1 MKNDILHKKN
11 IEYHINVISNK
22 HIKLIITI
30 IAKKC
35 KKVITFGNTENADVY
50 GYNIRKEGMNT
61 VFNVRTQYFD
71 EESRSF
77 IGPKRIWLKN
87 SDIPGLA
94 MTRSFGD
101 LIAHSV
107 GVICEPEIGFYWFR
121 GCEKFVI
128 VASDGVWEFIDSEES
143 VHIVKQ
149 FYENGMDASG
159 AVNALVQE
167 AYNRW
172 KREEDII
179 DDITALV
186 VFFD

>member
-1 MKNDILHKKN
+1 MGDSRAVLATCENGF
-11 IEYHINVISNK
+11 YSSINLSRDQK
-22 HIKLIITI
+22 P
-30 IAKKC
+30 
-35 KKVITFGNTENADVY
+35 TENDEMKRILQ
-50 GYNIRKEGMNT
+50 YNGRIA
-61 VFNVRTQYFD
+61 QYFD

-143 VHIVKQ
+143 VHIVKK
-149 FYENGMDASG
+149 FYENGMDACG
-159 AVNALVQE
+159 AVNALVKE
-167 AYNRW
+167 AYRRW
-172 KREEDII
+172 RREEDII
-179 DDITALV
+179 DDITVIV